1 MPAVR
6 VSLHHHFQLELKL
19 VHTLSP
25 PRDERTFEAWIFFPP
40 SLGIDEPSF
49 RKELFY
55 DELTSYVRFQTPRM
69 SLEQLFAEGLRSSPF
84 AWLARNEA
92 RLTSGTASEEDFTT
106 ALREL
111 RLGAA
116 VFRASVRDHARFVAD
131 ELASGIPPATVGR
144 HIEACNRFLV
154 DCQQALDRYRALR
167 LQYLEART
175 PTSLIDALDAIDDFL
190 SVQAIEGWFA
200 LLEVFAPRDGH
211 ADPLTHALRG
221 AILSETKYRKSAGH
235 LPAPAEDPHTNER
248 FVARVNFLKKWVL
261 AVLHLRV
268 RSSRRTELVQ
278 DLLFGFAA
286 AVAMAVAVTLQL
298 LALWTVGTP
307 SSPQVGGT
315 TLLAFVGL
323 AVGGYIL
330 KDRLKERLKVWFQS
344 GIPYWLY
351 DRRQE
356 LRVEAGGASIGS
368 VEETVRLLR
377 APELVP
383 LVARLRD
390 AGEPPLFAEQRGEED
405 VIHYRRKLRVDGE
418 RAQAQAPEM
427 TAIDEIVRLNV
438 TRWLRRMDDPV
449 RALLRL
455 TDDGRIGVVTATKT
469 YRVIL
474 IVRCGDDEPR
484 YEKFAV
490 VLTRDG
496 IDRIEPIGEI

>member
-6 VSLHHHFQLELKL
+6 VSLHHHYQLELKL
-19 VHTLSP
+19 VHTLDP
-25 PRDERTFEAWIFFPP
+25 PRKERTFEAWFFFPP
-40 SLGIDEPSF
+40 SLGIDEPTF
-49 RKELFY
+49 RKEAFY

-69 SLEQLFAEGLRSSPF
+69 SLEQLFAESLHTSPF

-92 RLTSGTASEEDFTT
+92 RLTSGSASEADFAM

-116 VFRASVRDHARFVAD
+116 VFRASVRDHARFVAT
-131 ELASGIPPATVGR
+131 ELAGGAPPAVVTRYV
-144 HIEACNRFLV
+144 EASSRFLR
-154 DCQQALDRYRALR
+154 DCREALDRFRVLR
-167 LQYLEART
+167 LHYLEART
-175 PTSLIDALDAIDDFL
+175 PPALRDALDAIDDFL

-200 LLEVFAPRDGH
+200 LLEVFAPRNGQ
-211 ADPLTHALRG
+211 AGQLTPALRA
-221 AILSETKYRKSAGH
+221 AISTETLYRTSAGH
-235 LPAPAEDPHTNER
+235 LPAPAEDSDTNER

-268 RSSRRTELVQ
+268 RSSRRTERVQ
-278 DLLFGFAA
+278 DLLFGIAA

-298 LALWTVGTP
+298 VALWTVGTP
-307 SSPQVGGT
+307 TSPQVGGT
-315 TLLAFVGL
+315 TLFTFVGL

-330 KDRLKERLKVWFQS
+330 KDRLKERLKVWFQA

-356 LRVEAGGASIGS
+356 LRVEAGGASVGS

-377 APELVP
+377 AVELVP

-390 AGEPPLFAEQRGEED
+390 AGEPPLFAEQRAEED

-418 RAQAQAPEM
+418 RARAQAPEM
-427 TAIDEIVRLNV
+427 TAIDEILRMNV
-438 TRWLRRMDDPV
+438 TRWLRRMDDPA
-449 RALLRL
+449 RALLHL
-455 TDDGRIGVVTATKT
+455 TEDGRIGVVTATKT

-474 IVRCGDDEPR
+474 IVARGDAEPR
-484 YEKFAV
+484 YDKYAV

-496 IDRIEPIGEI
+496 IERIEPMGGI